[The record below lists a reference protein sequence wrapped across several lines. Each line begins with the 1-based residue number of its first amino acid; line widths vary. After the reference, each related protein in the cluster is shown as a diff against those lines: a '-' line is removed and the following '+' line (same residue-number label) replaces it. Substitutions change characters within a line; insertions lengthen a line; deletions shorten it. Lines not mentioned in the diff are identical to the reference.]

1 MNELYG
7 TRSLREIARIL
18 FQHWFM
24 LILIVAVGTAGTWVY
39 CDRFAP
45 RKYRS
50 RVSLIFKR
58 PTNKSPISTD
68 VGERALE
75 VFVKAQQQI
84 VMSDLVL
91 ARAKVI
97 SEDKALREK
106 WSPIGKSVREGG
118 GGRSKVEQFFRA
130 GGDVDVKVRQ
140 LLTAGQEAFE
150 KFRRSV
156 ELETPGGE
164 QVAMTESFTLIV
176 DRPGDRG
183 DPAANMNAMH
193 AAELLADMY
202 MVRYQ
207 SLQEELN
214 APAVR
219 VLDDVIGHYK
229 KEVLAGVEKTYQDF
243 VDANPGDIGVLEQL
257 LKSGTEHGVQIFL
270 SKIRE
275 NTATL
280 QMDLEREKAVHT
292 VLMEVLP
299 EAALTAGGIGGMS
312 AEEVAL
318 AIASVPVSFLDG
330 NVVFVELTKNLEKLE
345 GKLANIK
352 AQFQDESRDV
362 KYLVEELDTAKR
374 RLLAIIASQALGLA
388 ESVKAREKQVLANA
402 GLMVENEQRQND
414 IHRKLVAYA
423 QIKNDF
429 QVAEEHLAE
438 LQRQRI
444 DAISNSTRAREA
456 VTISRLNAA
465 STPDAQRPLSPKTV
479 LLTIVAFL
487 VSSLLAIAFVFFLD
501 HFDHTLRSS
510 VEAERYLGI
519 PVLGSVKKRGRRLVV
534 SA

>member
-1 MNELYG
+1 MNESYG

-24 LILIVAVGTAGTWVY
+24 LLLIVVVGTAGTWFY

-58 PTNKSPISTD
+58 PMNKSPISTD
-68 VGERALE
+68 GGERALE

-97 SEDKALREK
+97 SEDKVLRER
-106 WSPIGKSVREGG
+106 WAPIGKTVRAGG
-118 GGRSKVEQFFRA
+118 GGRSRVDQFFSP
-130 GGDVDVKVRQ
+130 GGNADAKVQ
-140 LLTAGQEAFE
+140 HLLTSEQQAFE
-150 KFRRSV
+150 KFRKSV

-176 DRPGDRG
+176 DRPAERG
-183 DPAANMNAMH
+183 DDSGHMNAKY

-207 SLQEELN
+207 SIQEELT
-214 APAVR
+214 APSIR
-219 VLDDVIGHYK
+219 VLDDVIKRYE
-229 KEVLAGVEKTYQDF
+229 KEVLADIEKSYQDF
-243 VDANPGDIGVLEQL
+243 IDANPGDIGVLEQL

-275 NTATL
+275 NTASL
-280 QMDLEREKAVHT
+280 RLELERDKAVHL

-299 EAALTAGGIGGMS
+299 EAAFSAGGIDGMS
-312 AEEVAL
+312 EEEVVS

-330 NVVFVELTKNLEKLE
+330 NVVFVELTKNLAKLE
-345 GKLANIK
+345 AKLANLK
-352 AQFQDESRDV
+352 AQFQDASRDV
-362 KYLVEELDTAKR
+362 KYMVDELDTAKR
-374 RLLAIIASQALGLA
+374 RLLAIIASQAQGLA
-388 ESVKAREKQVLANA
+388 ESVKAREKQVIANNGLLA
-402 GLMVENEQRQND
+402 ENEKRQND
-414 IHRKLVAYA
+414 IHKKLVTYA

-429 QVAEEHLAE
+429 QVAEGHLAD

-465 STPDAQRPLSPKTV
+465 STPDSTRPLSPKT
-479 LLTIVAFL
+479 LLFTIVAFL

-510 VEAERYLGI
+510 IEAERYLGL

>member
-1 MNELYG
+1 MNESYG

-58 PTNKSPISTD
+58 PMNKSPISTD
-68 VGERALE
+68 GGERALE

-91 ARAKVI
+91 ARAMVV
-97 SEDKALREK
+97 SEDKLLRGQ
-106 WSPIGKSVREGG
+106 WASIGEAVRAGG
-118 GGRSKVEQFFRA
+118 GGRSRVDKFLRA
-130 GGDVDVKVRQ
+130 GGDADSKVQR
-140 LLTAGQEAFE
+140 LLTSEQEKFE
-150 KFRRSV
+150 KFRKSV

-176 DRPGDRG
+176 DRPGERG
-183 DPAANMNAMH
+183 DPLAHMNAMH
-193 AAELLADMY
+193 AADLLADMY

-207 SLQEELN
+207 ALQEELN
-214 APAVR
+214 APAIR
-219 VLDDVIGHYK
+219 VLDDVIKGYGE
-229 KEVLAGVEKTYQDF
+229 EVMDGIHKSYQDF
-243 VDANPGDIGVLEQL
+243 IDANPGDIGVLEQL
-257 LKSGTEHGVQIFL
+257 LKSGTEHGIQIFL

-280 QMDLEREKAVHT
+280 RLDLERDKAVHG

-299 EAALTAGGIGGMS
+299 DAAFSRGGIDGMS
-312 AEEVAL
+312 EEEVSS
-318 AIASVPVSFLDG
+318 AIASVPVAFLDG
-330 NVVFVELTKNLEKLE
+330 NVVFVELTKNLAKLE
-345 GKLANIK
+345 AKLANLK

-362 KYLVEELDTAKR
+362 KYIVEELDTAKR
-374 RLLAIIASQALGLA
+374 RLLAIIASQAQGLA
-388 ESVKAREKQVLANA
+388 ESVKAGEKQVLANA
-402 GLMVENEQRQND
+402 GLLAENQKRQND
-414 IHRKLVAYA
+414 IHKKLVSYA

-429 QVAEEHLAE
+429 QVAEEHLAD

-465 STPDAQRPLSPKTV
+465 STPDPARPLSPKTV
-479 LLTIVAFL
+479 LFTIVAFL
-487 VSSLLAIAFVFFLD
+487 VSSLLAIAFMFFLD

-510 VEAERYLGI
+510 IDAERFLGI
-519 PVLGSVKKRGRRLVV
+519 PVLGSVKKRGRRLIV